1 MPDKKFSRERL
12 QLQREKLKLPIK
24 KQEILFYFTKDDAKI
39 VNLMMSKVSRNGN
52 SSVVEVAEK
61 IIEDDERV
69 SRGET
74 RRLHYERDQNP

>member
-12 QLQREKLKLPIK
+12 QCGNLKLPVK

-39 VNLMMSKVSRNGN
+39 VNSMMSKVSSTNGN
-52 SSVVEVAEK
+52 STVVEVAEK
-61 IIEDDERV
+61 IIEDDKQD

-74 RRLHYERDQNP
+74 KEATL